1 VVIQSHLVIC
11 LEQKQRSVVSCKNKI
26 KYNKGLIGRVG
37 MEWELVL
44 LFFPVFILTSFL
56 NEVLSEPVLFC
67 VHIKYVSILRIICSL
82 NYAEDIN

>member
-1 VVIQSHLVIC
+1 
-11 LEQKQRSVVSCKNKI
+11 
-26 KYNKGLIGRVG
+26 